1 MESPLINLALLETLK
16 TERFN
21 DEIDLFL
28 PFIAVTIRELQ
39 KPVVQVAEIQ
49 EKLAELF
56 GFRPPISAIKVLMNR
71 AKNKGLLIKENHAF
85 IPSAAKINEWSN
97 GYEQKKEDLQISLD
111 SLKKAFVEFT
121 SDNFQK
127 ELTLRDAENLIFQF
141 IQENVSSAI
150 SRRAYSKAEL
160 SNTIKNTNHAIATFI
175 SHIHRKEAHLMEHF
189 GRCVKGMLLANYLYF
204 ADKSTSKKTF
214 EKITAYL
221 DSPIIIGLLGFNG
234 AFNRQANEEFI
245 ELLKSLK
252 IRVCIY
258 DRTLDEIEGLL
269 SAWKNDIARKIF
281 TRFNTK
287 TLELLR
293 SQGYDEARL
302 ETEIKTLQRTIE
314 NKGIE
319 VVIGFSAKQRFQC
332 NEIDLERAIAENF
345 KKDKDLT
352 HDTICISRT
361 HNMREGK
368 HIQSLNEQFSVF
380 VTGNTGLAKFANGFF
395 SKSNYRSAIPIVVTE
410 QWMTIM
416 FWLKNPDFTNKLPT
430 DQVIATAYSLL
441 YTDDKFWDAFLERL
455 ESVRRRGAI
464 SEEDFVLVRWDADL
478 LRAVQDVSVDVGDDF
493 SEEDVFDIV
502 EGVKRKYTLDSE
514 KAIAELERIKAEE
527 IQKVRNEAQA
537 ELIIERQA
545 RAAEQLEK
553 ERLSNTHLLLQN
565 RIRKLSKLTARCI
578 SLPICFILIASLIL
592 AALQALPDNTFPPSL
607 QPPKLSSTL
616 TTCILLINIAWGLAS
631 WVFGVS
637 VKTVNRKIENWLC
650 EKILNLFTAE

>member
-39 KPVVQVAEIQ
+39 RPVVQVAEIQ

-71 AKNKGLLIKENHAF
+71 AKNKALLIRENHAF
-85 IPSAAKINEWSN
+85 IPCAAKINEWSN

-111 SLKKAFVEFT
+111 SLKKALAEF
-121 SDNFQK
+121 SSENFQK
-127 ELTLRDAENLIFQF
+127 ELTPRDAENLIFQF
-141 IQENVSSAI
+141 IQDNVSSAI

-160 SNTIKNTNHAIATFI
+160 SNDIKNTNHVIAAFI

-214 EKITAYL
+214 EKVTVYL
-221 DSPIIIGLLGFNG
+221 DSPLVIGLLGFNG
-234 AFNRQANEEFI
+234 SFNRQANEEFI
-245 ELLKSLK
+245 ELLRALK
-252 IRVCIY
+252 IKVCIY

-269 SAWKNDIARKIF
+269 SAWKNDIARKVF

-302 ETEIKTLQRTIE
+302 DTEIKTLQRTIE
-314 NKGIE
+314 SKGVE

-332 NEIDLERAIAENF
+332 DEVSLERAIAENF

-352 HDTICISRT
+352 HDTVCISRT

-368 HIQSLNEQFSVF
+368 PIQGLNEQFSVF

-395 SKSNYRSAIPIVVTE
+395 SKNNYRSAVPVVVTE

-416 FWLKNPDFTNKLPT
+416 FWLKNPDITNKLPT
-430 DQVIATAYSLL
+430 DQVVATAYSLL

-455 ESVRRRGAI
+455 ERIRLRGAI

-493 SEEDVFDIV
+493 SEDDVFDIV
-502 EGVKRKYTLDSE
+502 EGVKRKYVLDSE
-514 KAIAELERIKAEE
+514 KAMAELERANAEE
-527 IQKVRNEAQA
+527 IQRVRNEAQA
-537 ELIIERQA
+537 EVTAERNA
-545 RAAEQLEK
+545 RAVEQGEK
-553 ERLSNTHLLLQN
+553 ERLLSKNLSLEN
-565 RIRKLSKLTARCI
+565 KIRKFSRVAARCI
-578 SLPICFILIASLIL
+578 SLPVCFILIASLIV
-592 AALQALPDNTFPPSL
+592 AAMQALPENVVPSA
-607 QPPKLSSTL
+607 LSSLKLAPAL
-616 TTCILLINIAWGLAS
+616 TVGILSINIIWGLS
-631 WVFGVS
+631 NWVFGLS
-637 VKTVNRKIENWLC
+637 VKSVNSGIENWLF
-650 EKILNLFTAE
+650 EKILNFFTS